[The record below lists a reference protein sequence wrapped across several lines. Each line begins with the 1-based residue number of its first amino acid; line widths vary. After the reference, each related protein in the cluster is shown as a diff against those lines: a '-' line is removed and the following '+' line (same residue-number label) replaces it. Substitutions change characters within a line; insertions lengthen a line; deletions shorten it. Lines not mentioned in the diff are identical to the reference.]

1 MILLIAF
8 LTVMPPITLGEFGTR
23 EGCEEVREALI
34 RDGIY
39 DPAMLQI
46 VCLGP
51 DIDSERRR
59 FEFRPD

>member
-39 DPAMLQI
+39 EPAMLQNR
-46 VCLGP
+46 P

-59 FEFRPD
+59 FEFRLD

>member
-23 EGCEEVREALI
+23 EGCEEVRKALI

-39 DPAMLQI
+39 EPAMLQI